1 MWKEK
6 HLLNRR
12 QQYSLRK
19 IEWISPRVNLEL
31 SFRGHI
37 LVKLEKVGEWNN
49 EESIHNMK
57 KESEVNSRRTISKI
71 HRILNHK
78 KIELMECAYTNASS
92 LDTRT
97 RNIIK
102 EVVESC
108 EICRE
113 NGRTKSR
120 PIVGIPSTSDFNS
133 VETIDLKEFG
143 K

>member
-1 MWKEK
+1 M
-6 HLLNRR
+6 NRR

-57 KESEVNSRRTISKI
+57 KESEVNSRKTISKI

-78 KIELMECAYTNASS
+78 KIELMECAYRNASR

-108 EICRE
+108 EICGE
-113 NGRTKSR
+113 NGRSNQ
-120 PIVGIPSTSDFNS
+120 G
-133 VETIDLKEFG
+133 L
-143 K
+143 